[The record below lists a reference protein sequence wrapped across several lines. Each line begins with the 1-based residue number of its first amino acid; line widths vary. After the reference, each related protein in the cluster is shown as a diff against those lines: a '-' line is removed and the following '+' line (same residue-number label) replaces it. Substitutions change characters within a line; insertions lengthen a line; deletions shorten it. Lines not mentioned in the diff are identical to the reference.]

1 MTRITIVGLD
11 LAKKVFQVHGVDA
24 EGKVIVARQL
34 RRQQVLTF
42 FAKLPPC
49 LVGME
54 ACGSAHYWARE
65 IAKLGHTARLM
76 PPKYVKAY
84 VKRGKTDAGDAAAIC
99 EAVSRPS
106 MTFVPVKSVVQQGL
120 SMLHSVRSKLV
131 SQRTQLVNAVRG
143 HLSELG
149 IVAERGLLGLAE
161 LAAVVRDQT
170 DERLPAA
177 ARAALLVMVN
187 QIEMVSAEIAKLE
200 TALRKENKAS
210 DLGRRLETIPSV
222 GPVIA
227 SAFRARVTKPEL
239 FKNGRHL
246 AAWIGIVPENDSTGG
261 KPKQKGLSKKGDR
274 YLRALLVSGAMAIVR
289 QARMRPERYPWV
301 ANLLTRMSAKQA
313 AIALANK
320 NARIAWVVMVRGGG
334 YEAGHRAPAY
344 RGAALPVP
352 AVA

>member
-1 MTRITIVGLD
+1 
-11 LAKKVFQVHGVDA
+11 
-24 EGKVIVARQL
+24 
-34 RRQQVLTF
+34 
-42 FAKLPPC
+42 
-49 LVGME
+49 
-54 ACGSAHYWARE
+54 
-65 IAKLGHTARLM
+65 
-76 PPKYVKAY
+76 
-84 VKRGKTDAGDAAAIC
+84 
-99 EAVSRPS
+99 
-106 MTFVPVKSVVQQGL
+106 MTFVPIKSIGQQGL

-161 LAAVVRDQT
+161 LAAVVRDKT
-170 DERLPAA
+170 DERLPVA

-187 QIEMVSAEIAKLE
+187 QIEMVGAEIAKLD
-200 TALRKENKAS
+200 TAMRKENKAS

-274 YLRALLVSGAMAIVR
+274 YLRALLVSGAMAVVR
-289 QARMRPERYPWV
+289 QAKMRPERYPWV

-320 NARIAWVVMVRGGG
+320 NARIAWVVMVRGGV
-334 YEAGHRAPAY
+334 YEAGHRAPVY
-344 RGAALPVP
+344 RGAALPVH